1 MHHWNR
7 ALITGASSGIGEA
20 IARRLAHR
28 GTSLVLVARREE
40 RLRQL
45 VAEFGGTGHE
55 VLVADLTDATAR
67 DRVARR
73 LAASAEPID
82 LLVNNAGFGVAGR
95 FHERTTDEVQAQLD
109 VLVTTVLE
117 LTHAAVPGMV
127 SRGTG
132 GVLNVSSLAANVPFP
147 GSAVYNA
154 SKAFVSSFSESLHGE
169 LAGSG
174 VSILVSEPGLVQTEF
189 QAVAGMV
196 DRVRTAPR
204 WLWLDAD
211 RVARDSL
218 AALEADDVI
227 HRTALPY
234 RLATSLTSALPRR
247 LVRRWV
253 AAIARRSD
261 PNLPRS

>member
-40 RLRQL
+40 RLRQF

-132 GVLNVSSLAANVPFP
+132 GVLNVSSLAANVPF
-147 GSAVYNA
+147 
-154 SKAFVSSFSESLHGE
+154 
-169 LAGSG
+169 
-174 VSILVSEPGLVQTEF
+174 ILIQRFNRGRLLRALRRPART
-189 QAVAGMV
+189 
-196 DRVRTAPR
+196 RRTAVPP
-204 WLWLDAD
+204 
-211 RVARDSL
+211 VATTPSGTGL
-218 AALEADDVI
+218 AA
-227 HRTALPY
+227 
-234 RLATSLTSALPRR
+234 
-247 LVRRWV
+247 
-253 AAIARRSD
+253 
-261 PNLPRS
+261 